1 MDALFGAL
9 VLVDR
14 AELAEKETVYN
25 FEVGDSHTY
34 FVGEFGAWVHNNPT
48 CLWGGLSHAAK
59 YGARQYGALRAT
71 LKGTGLQAH
80 HLIEKRFAA
89 VMGEKASEM
98 LPIAVTWAEHQVFT
112 NAWRAAIPYGAGT
125 AAATQQ
131 QVYDAARN
139 IYANHPAILS
149 ALGL

>member
-48 CLWGGLSHAAK
+48 CLWGGASAM
-59 YGARQYGALRAT
+59 LRSTAQGST
-71 LKGTGLQAH
+71 
-80 HLIEKRFAA
+80 ERF
-89 VMGEKASEM
+89 G
-98 LPIAVTWAEHQVFT
+98 P
-112 NAWRAAIPYGAGT
+112 P
-125 AAATQQ
+125 
-131 QVYDAARN
+131 
-139 IYANHPAILS
+139 
-149 ALGL
+149 